1 MNLFIILSSISDDWV
16 CVTPGKF
23 SEHLVS
29 VVPLIKRIPIR
40 QLSHCEQC
48 ALQKHLRRSYTV
60 PLEVDTFLS
69 MDAFRMD
76 VDIKVE
82 EEATSSSSSKVDS
95 GPESVVSSSVAMEQ
109 DSDSGKG
116 TQRSESSAASPV
128 SCKSDVRKMKRKSK
142 SLCSETSEPT
152 TDDSGL
158 PPKTA
163 KKLVKDTSGEGDK
176 TEVVKKKKKQS
187 VINKKAEKPQQQ
199 STKEAVARKK
209 SQYSKS
215 NKKTDSNNHCPK
227 PSNAKKEHC

>member
-1 MNLFIILSSISDDWV
+1 M
-16 CVTPGKF
+16 
-23 SEHLVS
+23 
-29 VVPLIKRIPIR
+29 
-40 QLSHCEQC
+40 
-48 ALQKHLRRSYTV
+48 

-82 EEATSSSSSKVDS
+82 EEATSSSSCKVDS

-163 KKLVKDTSGEGDK
+163 KKLVKDTSGEGEK
-176 TEVVKKKKKQS
+176 TVVVKKKKKQQS